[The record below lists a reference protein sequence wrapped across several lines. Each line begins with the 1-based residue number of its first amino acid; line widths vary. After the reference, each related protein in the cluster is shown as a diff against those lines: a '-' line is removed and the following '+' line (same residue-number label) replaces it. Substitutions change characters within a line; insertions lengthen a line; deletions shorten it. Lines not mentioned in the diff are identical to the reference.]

1 MISGIATTLI
11 ALGVA
16 FEVVGCLGL
25 LRLPDVYTRM
35 QAATKCAAL
44 GTLLIVLGAILAVGT
59 LSMFVKGA
67 ICLAFLYVTAP
78 TGSHALARAA
88 HRSGTPLWEGS
99 LLDQLGADINDAG
112 GHR

>member
-1 MISGIATTLI
+1 VTSGIATALI
-11 ALGVA
+11 VLGVA

-35 QAATKCAAL
+35 QAATKCVAL
-44 GTLLIVLGAILAVGT
+44 GTLLIVLGAILTVGT
-59 LSMFVKGA
+59 LAMFVKGA
-67 ICLAFLYVTAP
+67 LCLTFLYVTAP

-99 LLDQLGADINDAG
+99 LLDQLAVDANDTEG
-112 GHR
+112 RP